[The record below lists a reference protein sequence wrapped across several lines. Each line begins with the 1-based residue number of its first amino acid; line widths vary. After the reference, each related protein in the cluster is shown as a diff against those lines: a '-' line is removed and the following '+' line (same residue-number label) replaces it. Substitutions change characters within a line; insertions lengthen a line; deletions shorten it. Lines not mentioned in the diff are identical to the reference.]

1 MLKKKNLKYLS
12 MVLVLIMLI
21 TMVVITT
28 LPKSSV
34 EHNALQLSSDTV
46 SEDEKIANTT
56 DNLYPFTNFDS
67 VGGISLEN
75 YVDEHYSKNASV
87 KYDAIKVKYKMTING
102 SDDIIK
108 FVPEEMFKTAG
119 FKRHFGKKYG
129 FIVDTFKRK
138 ENDAL
143 ISTVMLVQ
151 IITNDDYMKNKSH
164 LQIKVAPIFQAD
176 FAYVTRDNNKLF
188 SLNAQ
193 YREIFKQEYSD
204 DVILDYNCSGNEVIV
219 PVPTH
224 ESGT

>member
-56 DNLYPFTNFDS
+56 ENLYPFTNFDS
-67 VGGISLEN
+67 VDGIRVVN
-75 YVDEHYSKNASV
+75 YGTYNYSNSVSV
-87 KYDAIKVKYKMTING
+87 KYDAIKVKYKMTITG

-138 ENDAL
+138 KM
-143 ISTVMLVQ
+143 ML
-151 IITNDDYMKNKSH
+151 
-164 LQIKVAPIFQAD
+164 
-176 FAYVTRDNNKLF
+176 
-188 SLNAQ
+188 
-193 YREIFKQEYSD
+193 
-204 DVILDYNCSGNEVIV
+204 
-219 PVPTH
+219 
-224 ESGT
+224 